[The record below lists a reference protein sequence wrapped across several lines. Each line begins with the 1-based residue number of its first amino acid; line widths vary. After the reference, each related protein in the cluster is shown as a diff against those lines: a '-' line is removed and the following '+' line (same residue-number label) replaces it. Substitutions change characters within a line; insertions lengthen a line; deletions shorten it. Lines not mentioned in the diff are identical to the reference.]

1 MLCITLCCADDS
13 QVSTNLGLGCA
24 LQSDQPKLLDACSM
38 AESKLWD
45 RCAGGGG
52 RGMVGNST
60 GETAWQLHLSWKAKA
75 DKDIAMSSTAG
86 KRPTNFFAGGGEVR
100 S

>member
-1 MLCITLCCADDS
+1 
-13 QVSTNLGLGCA
+13 
-24 LQSDQPKLLDACSM
+24 
-38 AESKLWD
+38 
-45 RCAGGGG
+45 
-52 RGMVGNST
+52 MVGNST